1 MGLPSVRWTLLS
13 WNVAGRTRRW
23 PDQLA
28 AIRRLDPDVVA
39 LQEVTA
45 STAGRWRQA
54 LASEGWCSFVFSFDL
69 APSSFAPT
77 GPRRYGL
84 VLASR
89 LPLVVHDPERFAV
102 PWQERVLSAT
112 IHLPNGSVEITTT
125 HVPPG
130 SSNGWIKIEHLE
142 GLRLGLAASGSTPR
156 LLCGDFNTPRRELP
170 TGEVI
175 TFGQTDAG
183 RLNRARGARWD
194 AAERD
199 IMLGLADLRMPDVF
213 RALYGYQPQPAS
225 WILKCGDARF
235 PRRFDHVFADPSL
248 RPTAFTYVHEL
259 RESGVSDH
267 SPAFVEFA
275 DRVSAPRLSAGGKLP
290 SCPASTSDTAT
301 RTSPCAK
308 RHTTPRTSSRS

>member
-1 MGLPSVRWTLLS
+1 MRWTLLS
-13 WNVAGRTRRW
+13 WNVSRRTRRW

-28 AIRRLDPDVVA
+28 AVCRLDPDVVA

-45 STAGRWRQA
+45 YTAELWRQA
-54 LASEGWCSFVFSFDL
+54 LVSEGWCSFVFSFDL
-69 APSSFAPT
+69 APSSFSPT

-89 LPLVVHDPERFAV
+89 LPLVTHDPERFPV

-112 IHLPNGSVEITTT
+112 IDVPNGCVEITTT

-142 GLRLGLAASGSTPR
+142 GLRLAFAASGSTLR

-175 TFGQTDAG
+175 TFGQTEAG

-194 AAERD
+194 AVERD
-199 IMLGLADLRMPDVF
+199 ILLGLADLGMPDVF

-225 WILKCGDARF
+225 WILKRGDARF

-259 RESGVSDH
+259 RESGLSDH

-275 DRVSAPRLSAGGKLP
+275 DHVSAPRLCAGGKLQ
-290 SCPASTSDTAT
+290 SCPASTCDTAR
-301 RTSPCAK
+301 RTSPCA
-308 RHTTPRTSSRS
+308 RHPTTPRTSSKS